1 MEKLKVFVIVI
12 LFTSCNRV
20 TELPIVRTGTS
31 NSTNSSVVG
40 VGEVVS
46 TGGDKNVIRGFYY
59 WKVGDLPSWSP
70 YNRVVHE
77 DGGSGEYTIDMTSL
91 LQADKA
97 YFYCA
102 FAENKMGESRGE
114 TKALVANPKNA
125 IVNSR
130 GCIECDSYNVG
141 EYFYLDD
148 KVMLVVDEDL
158 LYDKMYWDNVDLS
171 TVCTSKL
178 QQLNHLG
185 GESSEY
191 LNGDITKWDVS
202 NVYDMSF
209 CFSRFWGSGLTFNQ
223 PIGNWDVSNVIYMEG
238 MFGHVKGFNQ
248 NLQNWDVSNVS
259 DMSGMFYDCPSVPK
273 GIGNWDVRNVTD
285 MNSMFK
291 YATGFNQDIGNWDVS
306 NVTYM
311 ESMFEDASNFNQNIG
326 NWDVS
331 NVTNMSYMF
340 DDATNFNQN
349 LSNWCVSNFS
359 FEPYMFST
367 GSSLTAS
374 NHPVWGTCP

>member
-1 MEKLKVFVIVI
+1 MEKLKVIVIVI

-20 TELPIVRTGTS
+20 TELPIVRTETS

-46 TGGDKNVIRGFYY
+46 TGGDKNVIKGFYF
-59 WKVGDLPSWSP
+59 WKVGDNPTWAS
-70 YNRVVHE
+70 NHRVVHQ
-77 DGGSGEYTIDMTSL
+77 DGSSGEYTIDMTSL

-114 TKALVANPKNA
+114 AKALVANPKNA

-141 EYFYLDD
+141 EHFYLDD

-158 LYDKMYWDNVDLS
+158 LYDKIYWDNVDLS

-178 QQLNHLG
+178 QELRLTQIG
-185 GESSEY
+185 DEREY

-202 NVYDMSF
+202 NVTDMSG
-209 CFSRFWGSGLTFNQ
+209 CFSRSWGSMSLTFNQ
-223 PIGNWDVSNVIYMEG
+223 PIGNWDVSNVEDMTL
-238 MFGHVKGFNQ
+238 MFAGVKGFNQ
-248 NLQNWDVSNVS
+248 NLKNWDVSNVS
-259 DMSGMFYDCPSVPK
+259 YMGAMFQHSPSVPK
-273 GIGNWDVRNVTD
+273 GIE
-285 MNSMFK
+285 
-291 YATGFNQDIGNWDVS
+291 NWDVS
-306 NVTYM
+306 NVTDM
-311 ESMFEDASNFNQNIG
+311 SSMFWDATGFNQNIG

-331 NVTNMSYMF
+331 NVTDMDWMF
-340 DDATNFNQN
+340 WDATNFNQN
-349 LSNWCVSNFS
+349 LSNWCVSNISSQPSNFS
-359 FEPYMFST
+359 S
-367 GSSLTAS
+367 GSALTAS
-374 NHPVWGTCP
+374 NFPVWGTCP

>member
-1 MEKLKVFVIVI
+1 MEKLKVIVIVI

-20 TELPIVRTGTS
+20 TDLPVVTTGTS

-46 TGGDKNVIRGFYY
+46 TGGDKNVIKGFYF
-59 WKVGDLPSWSP
+59 WKVGDIPSWSP
-70 YNRVVHE
+70 YKRVVHQ

-148 KVMLVVDEDL
+148 KVMLVVDEAL

-178 QQLNHLG
+178 QKLRLAHLG
-185 GESSEY
+185 DEREY

-202 NVYDMSF
+202 NVTDMSG
-209 CFSRFWGSGLTFNQ
+209 CFGGWGSSILTFNQ
-223 PIGNWDVSNVIYMEG
+223 PIGNWDVSNVENMAS
-238 MFGHVKGFNQ
+238 MFGRVKGFNQ
-248 NLQNWDVSNVS
+248 NLKNWDVSNVS
-259 DMSGMFYDCPSVPK
+259 DMGAMFDHSPSVPK
-273 GIGNWDVRNVTD
+273 GIE
-285 MNSMFK
+285 
-291 YATGFNQDIGNWDVS
+291 NWDVS
-306 NVTYM
+306 NVTDM
-311 ESMFEDASNFNQNIG
+311 EWMFWN
-326 NWDVS
+326 
-331 NVTNMSYMF
+331 
-340 DDATNFNQN
+340 ATNFNQN
-349 LSNWCVSNFS
+349 LSNWCVSNISSQPSNFS
-359 FEPYMFST
+359 L
-367 GSSLTAS
+367 GSALTAS